1 MEDFIELLALAC
13 GQYAQV
19 SHQIDAF
26 ISLVESSG
34 QSAARKCSIKCKFV
48 DETTP
53 SDSYDTTDGAG
64 AVVFVCCI
72 CVRGFPASYRLIAT
86 LSIKLYDTTV

>member
-1 MEDFIELLALAC
+1 MEDFIGLLALSC

-19 SHQIDAF
+19 SHQIDAL

-34 QSAARKCSIKCKFV
+34 KSTVLKCSIQCKFI
-48 DETTP
+48 DETAP

-72 CVRGFPASYRLIAT
+72 CVRGFPA
-86 LSIKLYDTTV
+86 